1 MSWLH
6 DLPKI
11 ELHLHLEGAIP
22 IPALWTLIEA
32 SGGDASVPNITALKE
47 RFRFTDFSHFLET
60 WMWKSQFLRRY
71 QDFTVVAEAFAKS
84 LVEQN
89 IRYAEVFYSPAEH
102 TPDATELGLPYKDL
116 RVAEI
121 SQALRAGLDRVPGVT
136 VALVPDLVRGLKPA
150 TMMRTL
156 DEIEEV
162 RKEAGIIGIGLGGA
176 EQLFPPDP
184 YEAVYEHARS
194 LDLRT
199 TAHAGEVKG
208 PESIWGAINKLE
220 VERIG
225 HGTSARLD
233 DALVDHLLEHQLCLE
248 MCPLS
253 NVRTASIEHI
263 GAHPIREF
271 FDKGLLVTV
280 NTDDPEMFNNS
291 LEEELET
298 LMEVHD
304 FTEVEICRL
313 LDNAIEGS
321 WLPVA
326 EKQAMRDEFHADP
339 AWRA

>member
-22 IPALWTLIEA
+22 IPALWKLIEN
-32 SGGDASVPNITALKE
+32 SGGDESVPDITVLKE
-47 RFRFTDFSHFLET
+47 RFRFTDFPHFLAT
-60 WMWKSQFLRRY
+60 WMWKSQFLKTY
-71 QDFTVVAEAFAKS
+71 QDFTFIAEEFAKS
-84 LVEQN
+84 LKGQN

-102 TPDATELGLPYKDL
+102 TPKATELGLPYKDL
-116 RVAEI
+116 RIGEI
-121 SQALRAGLDRVPGVT
+121 SLALRAGLDRVPGVT
-136 VALVPDLVRGLKPA
+136 VALVPDLIRGLKPE
-150 TMMRTL
+150 TMMRSL

-162 RKEAGIIGIGLGGA
+162 REEAGIIGIGLGGA

-184 YEAVYEHARS
+184 YEAVYERARS
-194 LDLRT
+194 VDLRT

-208 PESIWGAINKLE
+208 PESIWSAIKKLG

-225 HGTSARLD
+225 HATSAWLD
-233 DALVDHLLEHQLCLE
+233 DSLVSYLLEHQLCLE

-263 GAHPIREF
+263 GAHPIRQF
-271 FDKGLLVTV
+271 FDQGLLVTV
-280 NTDDPEMFNNS
+280 NTDDPQMFNNS

-304 FTEVEICRL
+304 FTAVEICRL
-313 LDNAIEGS
+313 LDNGIEGS
-321 WLPVA
+321 WLPA
-326 EKQAMRDEFHADP
+326 DAKQTLRDEFHDHP
-339 AWRA
+339 AWVA